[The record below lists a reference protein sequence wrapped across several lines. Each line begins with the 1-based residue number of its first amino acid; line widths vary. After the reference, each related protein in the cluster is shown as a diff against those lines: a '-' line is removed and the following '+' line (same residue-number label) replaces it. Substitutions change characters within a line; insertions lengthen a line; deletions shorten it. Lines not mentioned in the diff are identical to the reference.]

1 MGDTKPATNQPYTS
15 VYKEPTNIG
24 EMLFPSSLDTRQIV
38 SVGKGRGKTTTQVG
52 PPVNSPPNPAYADY
66 MQQALKLL
74 NPNLYGR

>member
-24 EMLFPSSLDTRQIV
+24 EMLFPSSLDTRPVIAT
-38 SVGKGRGKTTTQVG
+38 GKRSTAQVG